1 MSTVNLQ
8 VNANTSGAVGAFNA
22 LLQSINQTQ
31 SAFNNL
37 NVTIKAGAASN
48 QQYGASISN
57 YLTSAFSRL
66 WSLAN
71 STYAVLERIGA
82 VARFAFDSILKE
94 LDKIQGF
101 QAIMSVSLKS
111 TEAVAQSYNFLRQ
124 TADRLGVQFDALTS
138 NYAKLVA
145 SMPQGVKSLQ
155 DAERVF
161 LGVAMAARTLHATNQ
176 DTQLMFYAVTQM
188 ASKGVVSMEELR
200 RQLGEKLPGTLE
212 IAAKAVGATTA
223 ELEAAVRKGI
233 VDSLKFLPVFGDA
246 LIRQFADSSAIAS
259 NSVSAAVNRL
269 TNVWVDFVKSIL
281 DSGAGQAIIGVFD
294 ALREKLSDP
303 YVIARFSE
311 LIKSVATRITEF
323 ISKLTADDLKNGFDS
338 TTRLVNLLVT
348 ALGKLIEAIDW
359 IINNAGKA
367 GAIIGAIAGASVG
380 ATLGTAFGPIGMQA
394 GAGIGATVGALGGAY
409 AGWQLRPSGQ
419 EILDR
424 NAQSDAAR
432 KTANDLIAAQ
442 ERFRLTV
449 LEPLLINFKGINA
462 TDVSELF
469 SPDRLNQAT
478 ADAIIEILSDKRFAT
493 EQARSDALVY
503 LSKTGVVPKAGSV
516 TLADVLRD
524 KSGSTSGASKLADPT
539 KDPSFRY
546 GQMVLEKLEDN
557 IKSANVRWKE
567 YQATVAAVEA
577 HSAKLA
583 RTQEDQRDQLAATV
597 SELRDENF
605 ALRNGEGALLRRQIS
620 LLRLQ
625 AEEAEWN
632 AQMQGGNQILLQQAQ
647 LLREQANLL
656 ESNASLKAAQDAAKQ
671 LQAEYERS
679 FEQIGQSL
687 ADALMAG
694 GKSAAQYI
702 TSLFRTIVLRPIV
715 QAIVAPIAGMFSGPA
730 MAAGGAGGFSNL
742 GALGQLGS
750 VWNNITSSFSAL
762 GNSIAF
768 AAEGLGQWLVMST
781 SGVLNSTGGW
791 LMSNSGAIGTAGS
804 YFGGIGAGIGIGSL
818 IAGDYKIGSIGG
830 ATASTAGSVIGAM
843 VGGPIGAAIG
853 GAIGGLV
860 VSLFGRKLKDWGI
873 TGEFD
878 STGDFTGRNYKFYK
892 GGLFASDKTKYSEMD
907 PEMAALFDAGA
918 AAVNA
923 QIRAYVDVLGL
934 PADALDGFTQKI
946 KLSLKNLSPEE
957 AQAKIQKLF
966 ENLAEGMAERYAP
979 FIEQFQKA
987 GESALETLTRL
998 TAIQEFSNTIND
1010 LGGVFAKVARLS
1022 IDARESLIEMA
1033 GGLEALMQKT
1043 MYFVQNYFSRE
1054 EIAGLKANE
1063 VLKNLTDV
1071 GIDASGIASIA
1082 DYRALVESLDVSTES
1097 GLKQFNELLT
1107 LAPAFTDIAAY
1118 LAEVGGTLGS
1128 AAQLAPLSSNLA
1140 PLFQL
1145 QTDQEQITAINAVT
1159 DSVDQAVGVLTEI
1172 LDAVKSSSTTTRVLL
1187 PEVGVVSAF

>member
-101 QAIMSVSLKS
+101 QAIMSVSLKN

-155 DAERVF
+155 DAEHVF

-223 ELEAAVRKGI
+223 ELEAAIRKGI

-246 LIRQFADSSAIAS
+246 LIRQFADSSVIAS
-259 NSVSAAVNRL
+259 NSVSSAVYRL

-367 GAIIGAIAGASVG
+367 GAIIGAIAGASTG
-380 ATLGTAFGPIGMQA
+380 ATLGTAFGPKGMLV
-394 GAGIGATVGALGGAY
+394 GGGIGATVGALGGAY

-462 TDVSELF
+462 TDVSQLF

-493 EQARSDALVY
+493 DQARSDALVY

-524 KSGSTSGASKLADPT
+524 KSGSTGGASKLADPT
-539 KDPSFRY
+539 NDPSFRY

-557 IKSANVRWKE
+557 IKSANARWKE

-687 ADALMAG
+687 TDALMEG

-715 QAIVAPIAGMFSGPA
+715 QAIVAPIAGIVSGPA

-750 VWNNITSSFSAL
+750 VWNSITSGFSAL

-768 AAEGLGQWLVMST
+768 AAEGLGQWLVMNT
-781 SGVLNSTGGW
+781 SGVLNSAGGW

-804 YFGGIGAGIGIGSL
+804 YLGGIGAGIGIGSL

-830 ATASTAGSVIGAM
+830 ATASTIGSVIGAI
-843 VGGPIGAAIG
+843 GGPIGAAIG
-853 GAIGGLV
+853 GTIGGLV
-860 VSLFGRKLKDWGI
+860 ARLFGRKLQDWGI
-873 TGEFD
+873 TGKFD

-1010 LGGVFAKVARLS
+1010 LGGVFAEVARLS

-1063 VLKNLTDV
+1063 ILKNLTDV
-1071 GIDASGIASIA
+1071 GIDASGIASTA

-1107 LAPAFTDIAAY
+1107 LAPAFADIAAY

-1172 LDAVKSSSTTTRVLL
+1172 LDAVRGNRVTVQL
-1187 PEVGVVSAF
+1187 PEVNLVSAF